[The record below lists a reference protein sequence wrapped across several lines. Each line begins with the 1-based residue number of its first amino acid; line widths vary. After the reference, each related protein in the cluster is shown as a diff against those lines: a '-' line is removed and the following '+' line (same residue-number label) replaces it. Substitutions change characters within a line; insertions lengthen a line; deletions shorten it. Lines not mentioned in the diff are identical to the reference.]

1 MQTTTCKNNCLEAI
15 FLIIKFVH
23 LLAPSIWT
31 ALQERF
37 KITNHNE
44 GLCDIYDGKEYKK
57 HSAFL
62 SQPGNVSFTLNTDG
76 IAMYRSSSISI
87 WPVWLVI
94 NELPK
99 TMR

>member
-1 MQTTTCKNNCLEAI
+1 MHSPNYTDPHTWA
-15 FLIIKFVH
+15 
-23 LLAPSIWT
+23 

-37 KITNHNE
+37 GHSSHNE
-44 GLCDIYDGKEYKK
+44 DIVDVYDGREYKK

-76 IAMYRSSSISI
+76 VAIYRSSSISL

-94 NELPK
+94 NELPN